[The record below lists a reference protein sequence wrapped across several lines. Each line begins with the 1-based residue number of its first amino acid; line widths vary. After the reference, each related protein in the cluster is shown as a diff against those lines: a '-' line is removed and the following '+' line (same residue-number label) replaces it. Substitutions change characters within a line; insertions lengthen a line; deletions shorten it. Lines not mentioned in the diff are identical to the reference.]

1 MNIVLKYGLSSL
13 ILLTSACSASV
24 KLPITPDLSTVPQQ
38 SATRVW
44 PTVERL
50 SAPDGLRPCCAFG
63 YNLKAQALG
72 IPVPFY
78 QLNNVVEADSLGE
91 HHYNDSLFGAV
102 ANLMGI
108 SSEQDGLLYTTRGG
122 FIDIAHVR
130 DTADM
135 TLYLFSHIWPQL
147 GQAQTIEL
155 SQELAKRKIT
165 LFAFTP
171 PQDEAERFTLAAY
184 LSSYLA
190 FQVAAWHEIAQWYGF
205 ESVPGFS
212 EGISAFSPEDLYSNL
227 VGARLATSLIL
238 QGHTASVAQFNVA
251 MQTVLP
257 DALHRLGAVDAS
269 DTRFQ
274 FDMLDG
280 NWWNSHRAVP
290 EKFLVLKRNYLT
302 EDDRVPTLVPGEQA
316 QPLRLQLPSEWAG
329 LQMQALGELQLWP
342 GRSMKQ
348 LPAPAKY
355 YTFRDFPALALHARV
370 EDAVDLSAQK

>member
-1 MNIVLKYGLSSL
+1 MNIVKYGLFSL
-13 ILLTSACSASV
+13 ILLSSSCSSQV
-24 KLPITPDLSTVPQQ
+24 KLPILPDLSTSPLQQ
-38 SATRVW
+38 ATRVW

-72 IPVPFY
+72 IPVPLY
-78 QLNNVVEADSLGE
+78 QLNNVVEADELGE
-91 HHYNDSLFGAV
+91 HHYNDSLLGAV

-108 SSEQDGLLYTTRGG
+108 SSEQDGLVYTVHGG

-135 TLYLFSHIWPQL
+135 TLFLFSHIWPRL
-147 GQAQTIEL
+147 GQEQTIVL
-155 SQELAKRKIT
+155 SEELAQRQIH

-171 PQDEAERFTLAAY
+171 PQNEAERFTLAVY

-227 VGARLATSLIL
+227 LGARLAASLIL
-238 QGHTASVAQFNVA
+238 QGHSSSVEQFNLS
-251 MQTVLP
+251 MQAILP
-257 DALHRLGAVDAS
+257 TALQQLGAVSAK

-280 NWWNSHRAVP
+280 NWWDSHRAVP
-290 EKFLVLKRNYLT
+290 EKFLVLKRNYQT
-302 EDDRVPTLVPGEQA
+302 EDDRVPTPVPDEQA
-316 QPLRLQLPSEWAG
+316 QPLRLQLPSAWAG
-329 LQMQALGELQLWP
+329 LQMSALGELQLWP

-348 LPAPAKY
+348 LPKPVKY

-370 EDAVDLSAQK
+370 EDAGQMAEMK

>member
-1 MNIVLKYGLSSL
+1 MLNIVKYGLFSL
-13 ILLTSACSASV
+13 ILLSSSCSSQV
-24 KLPITPDLSTVPQQ
+24 KLPIVPDLSTSPLQQ
-38 SATRVW
+38 ATRAW

-72 IPVPFY
+72 IPVPLY
-78 QLNNVVEADSLGE
+78 QLNNVVEADELGE
-91 HHYNDSLFGAV
+91 HHYNDSLLGAV

-108 SSEQDGLLYTTRGG
+108 SSEQDGLVYTVHGG

-135 TLYLFSHIWPQL
+135 TLFLFSQIWPRL
-147 GQAQTIEL
+147 GQEQTIVL
-155 SQELAKRKIT
+155 SEELAQRQIH

-171 PQDEAERFTLAAY
+171 PQNEAERFTLAVY

-227 VGARLATSLIL
+227 LGARLASSLIL
-238 QGHTASVAQFNVA
+238 QGHSSSVEQFNLS
-251 MQTVLP
+251 MQAILP
-257 DALHRLGAVDAS
+257 TALQQLGAVSAK

-280 NWWNSHRAVP
+280 NWWDSHRAVP
-290 EKFLVLKRNYLT
+290 EKFLVLKRNYET
-302 EDDRVPTLVPGEQA
+302 EDDRVPTPVPDEQA
-316 QPLRLQLPSEWAG
+316 QPLRLQLPSAWAG
-329 LQMQALGELQLWP
+329 LQMSALGELQLWP

-348 LPAPAKY
+348 LPKPVKY

-370 EDAVDLSAQK
+370 EDAGQMAEMK

>member
-1 MNIVLKYGLSSL
+1 M
-13 ILLTSACSASV
+13 
-24 KLPITPDLSTVPQQ
+24 PDLSTSPLQQ
-38 SATRVW
+38 ATRAW

-72 IPVPFY
+72 IPVPLY
-78 QLNNVVEADSLGE
+78 QLNNVVEADELGE
-91 HHYNDSLFGAV
+91 HHYNDSLLGAV

-108 SSEQDGLLYTTRGG
+108 SSEQDGLVYTVHGG

-135 TLYLFSHIWPQL
+135 TLFLFSQIWPRL
-147 GQAQTIEL
+147 GQEQTIVL
-155 SQELAKRKIT
+155 SEELAQRQIH

-171 PQDEAERFTLAAY
+171 PQNEAERFTLAVY

-227 VGARLATSLIL
+227 LGARLASSLIL
-238 QGHTASVAQFNVA
+238 QGHSSSVEQFNLS
-251 MQTVLP
+251 MQAILP
-257 DALHRLGAVDAS
+257 TALQQLGAVSAK

-280 NWWNSHRAVP
+280 NWWDSHRAVP
-290 EKFLVLKRNYLT
+290 EKFLVLKRNYET
-302 EDDRVPTLVPGEQA
+302 EDDRVPTPVPDEQA
-316 QPLRLQLPSEWAG
+316 QPLRLQLPSAWAG
-329 LQMQALGELQLWP
+329 LQMSALGELQLWP

-348 LPAPAKY
+348 LPKPVKY

-370 EDAVDLSAQK
+370 EDAGQMAEMK

>member
-1 MNIVLKYGLSSL
+1 MNIVKYGLFSL
-13 ILLTSACSASV
+13 ILLSSSCSSQV
-24 KLPITPDLSTVPQQ
+24 KLPILPDLSTSPLQQ
-38 SATRVW
+38 ATRAW

-72 IPVPFY
+72 IPVPLY
-78 QLNNVVEADSLGE
+78 QLNNVVEADELGE
-91 HHYNDSLFGAV
+91 HHYNDSLLGAV

-108 SSEQDGLLYTTRGG
+108 SSEQDGLVYTVHGG

-135 TLYLFSHIWPQL
+135 TLFLFSQIWPRL
-147 GQAQTIEL
+147 GQEQTIVL
-155 SQELAKRKIT
+155 SEELAQRQIH

-171 PQDEAERFTLAAY
+171 PQNEAERFTLAVY

-227 VGARLATSLIL
+227 LGARLASSLIL
-238 QGHTASVAQFNVA
+238 QGHSSSVEQFNLS
-251 MQTVLP
+251 MQAILP
-257 DALHRLGAVDAS
+257 TALQQLGAVSAK

-280 NWWNSHRAVP
+280 NWWDSHRAVP
-290 EKFLVLKRNYLT
+290 EKFLVLKRNYET
-302 EDDRVPTLVPGEQA
+302 EDDRVPTPVPDEQA
-316 QPLRLQLPSEWAG
+316 QPLRLQLPSAWAG
-329 LQMQALGELQLWP
+329 LQMSALGELQLWP

-348 LPAPAKY
+348 LPKPVKY

-370 EDAVDLSAQK
+370 EDAGQMAEMK

>member
-1 MNIVLKYGLSSL
+1 MNIVKYGLFTL
-13 ILLTSACSASV
+13 ILLSSSCSSQV
-24 KLPITPDLSTVPQQ
+24 KLPIVPDLSTSPIQQ
-38 SATRVW
+38 ATRAW

-72 IPVPFY
+72 IPVPLY
-78 QLNNVVEADSLGE
+78 QLNNVVEADELGE

-108 SSEQDGLLYTTRGG
+108 SSEQDGLVYTVHGG

-135 TLYLFSHIWPQL
+135 TLFLFSQIWPRL
-147 GQAQTIEL
+147 GQEQTIVLNE
-155 SQELAKRKIT
+155 ELAQRQIH

-171 PQDEAERFTLAAY
+171 PQNEAERFTLAVY

-227 VGARLATSLIL
+227 LGARLASSLIL
-238 QGHTASVAQFNVA
+238 QGHSSSVEQFNLS
-251 MQTVLP
+251 MQAILP
-257 DALHRLGAVDAS
+257 TALQQLGAVSAK

-280 NWWNSHRAVP
+280 NWWDSHRAVP
-290 EKFLVLKRNYLT
+290 EKFLVLKRNYET
-302 EDDRVPTLVPGEQA
+302 EDDRVPTPVPDEQA
-316 QPLRLQLPSEWAG
+316 QPLRLQLPSAWAG
-329 LQMQALGELQLWP
+329 LQMSALGELQLWP

-348 LPAPAKY
+348 LPKPVKY

-370 EDAVDLSAQK
+370 EDAGQMAEMK